1 VLKVKL
7 QVLRSPMPGASIT
20 SISGRLANPVK
31 ASMAIGALLRRLS
44 MPDML
49 TAYNR
54 PRVRARRAETFS
66 VETLA
71 LHKLVHKRRH
81 RPRRRRNAKQRIALA
96 ITPRVIRSG
105 GPS

>member
-1 VLKVKL
+1 MGRIPPRRNGGLGRRSVLKVKL
-7 QVLRSPMPGASIT
+7 SGLKIADARGKYYVYLRATGET
-20 SISGRLANPVK
+20 LLRGFDGDK
-31 ASMAIGALLRRLS
+31 EALLRRLS

-54 PRVRARRAETFS
+54 PRVRARRA
-66 VETLA
+66 
-71 LHKLVHKRRH
+71 
-81 RPRRRRNAKQRIALA
+81 NAKQRIALA